1 MNDKVASITDFDALD
16 PLREQYQGTLIS
28 TRLLRQEL
36 AKHHVALLCID
47 LQYLDAARGHGVFA
61 DAAASGV
68 PLAAQ
73 EYYFHQLETRVLPNV
88 RRLQDAFRAQGLE
101 VIHSRIQSMTR
112 DGRDRSPG
120 HKRLNLHA
128 APGSKEAEFV
138 ESVAPVGDEIVLN
151 KTASGV
157 FNSTNLQYI
166 LRNLGITS
174 LFIVGVYSNECVSTA
189 VRDACDLGF
198 YVTLIDDG
206 CTTVTPEL
214 QAATIA
220 TIKDRYARV
229 MTTDEAI
236 AEIARVR
243 EPRDRR
249 GRRGHPARGHRL
261 GAADRVQHPLGVPGL
276 VPGPQQPDR
285 RGPHAGRAQRRPG
298 AGDGHGDGDLG
309 HRKHHDD
316 RSAACA
322 AARGL
327 GHVRLLAGRAGA
339 DPVRPAGPAHP
350 GTDAARLHLRRLH
363 PPALRHVHLA
373 RVPARVADLRL
384 RLAGEPG
391 DGGRG
396 ADQCTRGHRL
406 PRGHDH
412 HPVRLRAVYAARG
425 VACRHRHRL
434 RADDHHHSGRQLH
447 CLADDRPGR
456 FRRDPL
462 QPDGGAP
469 GAAEPAVPRRD
480 HVPVQQPAV
489 RGWRDLP
496 LQRVV
501 VARLRLRP
509 QRRLP
514 GLPAGRPV
522 VAADPRSSRASSRW
536 RPRRWASTCRSRTW
550 SVRWSR
556 PRCWV

>member
-1 MNDKVASITDFDALD
+1 MNDKIASITDFDALD

-88 RRLQDAFRAQGLE
+88 RGLQDAFRAQGLE

-157 FNSTNLQYI
+157 FNSTNLQYL
-166 LRNLGITS
+166 LRNLDISS

-198 YVTLIDDG
+198 YVTLIEDA

-214 QAATIA
+214 QGATIA

-236 AEIARVR
+236 AEITRVR
-243 EPRDRR
+243 E
-249 GRRGHPARGHRL
+249 
-261 GAADRVQHPLGVPGL
+261 
-276 VPGPQQPDR
+276 
-285 RGPHAGRAQRRPG
+285 
-298 AGDGHGDGDLG
+298 
-309 HRKHHDD
+309 
-316 RSAACA
+316 
-322 AARGL
+322 
-327 GHVRLLAGRAGA
+327 
-339 DPVRPAGPAHP
+339 
-350 GTDAARLHLRRLH
+350 
-363 PPALRHVHLA
+363 
-373 RVPARVADLRL
+373 
-384 RLAGEPG
+384 
-391 DGGRG
+391 
-396 ADQCTRGHRL
+396 
-406 PRGHDH
+406 
-412 HPVRLRAVYAARG
+412 
-425 VACRHRHRL
+425 
-434 RADDHHHSGRQLH
+434 
-447 CLADDRPGR
+447 
-456 FRRDPL
+456 
-462 QPDGGAP
+462 
-469 GAAEPAVPRRD
+469 
-480 HVPVQQPAV
+480 
-489 RGWRDLP
+489 
-496 LQRVV
+496 
-501 VARLRLRP
+501 
-509 QRRLP
+509 
-514 GLPAGRPV
+514 
-522 VAADPRSSRASSRW
+522 AS
-536 RPRRWASTCRSRTW
+536 
-550 SVRWSR
+550 
-556 PRCWV
+556 

>member
-73 EYYFHQLETRVLPNV
+73 EYYFHELETRVLPNV

-157 FNSTNLQYI
+157 FNSTNLQYL
-166 LRNLGITS
+166 LRNLDITS

-198 YVTLIDDG
+198 YVTLIEDA

-214 QAATIA
+214 QAATIT

-236 AEIARVR
+236 AEIAHVR
-243 EPRDRR
+243 E
-249 GRRGHPARGHRL
+249 
-261 GAADRVQHPLGVPGL
+261 
-276 VPGPQQPDR
+276 
-285 RGPHAGRAQRRPG
+285 
-298 AGDGHGDGDLG
+298 
-309 HRKHHDD
+309 
-316 RSAACA
+316 
-322 AARGL
+322 
-327 GHVRLLAGRAGA
+327 
-339 DPVRPAGPAHP
+339 
-350 GTDAARLHLRRLH
+350 
-363 PPALRHVHLA
+363 
-373 RVPARVADLRL
+373 
-384 RLAGEPG
+384 
-391 DGGRG
+391 
-396 ADQCTRGHRL
+396 
-406 PRGHDH
+406 
-412 HPVRLRAVYAARG
+412 
-425 VACRHRHRL
+425 
-434 RADDHHHSGRQLH
+434 
-447 CLADDRPGR
+447 
-456 FRRDPL
+456 
-462 QPDGGAP
+462 
-469 GAAEPAVPRRD
+469 
-480 HVPVQQPAV
+480 
-489 RGWRDLP
+489 
-496 LQRVV
+496 
-501 VARLRLRP
+501 
-509 QRRLP
+509 
-514 GLPAGRPV
+514 
-522 VAADPRSSRASSRW
+522 AS
-536 RPRRWASTCRSRTW
+536 
-550 SVRWSR
+550 
-556 PRCWV
+556 